1 MKAQNKRN
9 RLMKL
14 SLLLGF
20 FLSVSAYG
28 QVNWTYFPND
38 PVLSMDTA
46 SSMWGAYGQP
56 TVIIHN
62 DTIKM
67 WYAVAEGEDQFDTIP
82 RGRIHYAWSLDGIL
96 WTKHSNNPVL
106 DVSGN
111 GQWDGQWLDTPEI
124 LWDGTE
130 FKMYYYGD
138 STYFQGQSNTAIGL
152 ATSLDGV
159 NWVRQGKVLEK
170 GNLGDWDGE
179 FIESPASYYDT
190 ESGLYALLYTG
201 VDTTGFAQIGLALS
215 MDGHNFIKYPDY
227 PVISV
232 GNYPSWND
240 IASATPSLIET
251 DGIIEMWYCGVSHD
265 NGQYDSARVGY
276 AVTLNGINWIQF
288 PTNPILT
295 DTQNANSS
303 FWAIDVVFDSTDNV
317 YKMYYEDFWLNGANA
332 IFYATAPRDVLFST
346 NCNVSIIN
354 DTVIAPGG
362 TVNLWATGGIHYTW
376 DPVDNLSDPNIPNP
390 IATPDTTTTYTV
402 LIVDSSCITKAEVT
416 VKVDQN
422 LQIENKLSEEKLS
435 VYPNPFFNSATITS
449 NELFVNA
456 TFIICNSLGQIV
468 FYQNNIYGN
477 EIIINKGNLLKGLYF
492 FQIINKDQ
500 IKSGKFIIE

>member
-1 MKAQNKRN
+1 MKIP
-9 RLMKL
+9 
-14 SLLLGF
+14 LLLGIL
-20 FLSVSAYG
+20 LSFSAYG

-62 DTIKM
+62 DTLKM

-82 RGRIHYAWSLDGIL
+82 RGRIHYAWSLDGVS

-124 LWDGTE
+124 LWDGIE

-152 ATSLDGV
+152 ATSPDGI
-159 NWVRQGKVLEK
+159 NWTRQAKVLEK
-170 GNLGDWDGE
+170 GNLGEWDGK
-179 FIESPASYYDT
+179 FIESPALYYDFK
-190 ESGLYALLYTG
+190 SGLYAMLYTG
-201 VDTTGFAQIGLALS
+201 ADTVGFAQIGLALS
-215 MDGHNFIKYPDY
+215 MDGYNFIKYLDY

-251 DGIIEMWYCGVSHD
+251 DGIIEMWYCGISHD

-288 PTNPILT
+288 PANPILT
-295 DTQNANSS
+295 DTKNKNSS
-303 FWAIDVVFDSTDNV
+303 FWAIDVVFDSTNNV
-317 YKMYYEDFWLNGANA
+317 YKMYYEDFWLNDANA
-332 IFYATAPRDVLFST
+332 IFYATAPRDVLFSK
-346 NCNVSIIN
+346 NCNVGIIN
-354 DTVIAPGG
+354 DTVIAPDS
-362 TVNLWATGGIHYTW
+362 TVSLWATGGNRYTW

-402 LIVDSSCITKAEVT
+402 LIVNSSCITKAEVKVT
-416 VKVDQN
+416 VDPN
-422 LQIENKLSEEKLS
+422 LHITNNLWAEELS

-449 NELFVNA
+449 NETFVDA
-456 TFIICNSLGQIV
+456 TFTVYNPLGKTVI
-468 FYQNNIYGN
+468 YQNKIYGN
-477 EIIINKGNLLKGLYF
+477 EILIEKGNLSKGLYF
-492 FQIINKDQ
+492 FQIKNKDH
-500 IKSGKFIIE
+500 IKSGRFIIE